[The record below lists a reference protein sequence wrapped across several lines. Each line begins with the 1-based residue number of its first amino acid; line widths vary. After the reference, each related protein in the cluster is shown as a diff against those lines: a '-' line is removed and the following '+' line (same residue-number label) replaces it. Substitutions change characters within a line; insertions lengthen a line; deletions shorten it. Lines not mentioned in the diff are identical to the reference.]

1 MEQSKESLSVKVQ
14 LRVKDV
20 LRYNMFV
27 AYRSWFSKLI
37 VLVGVG
43 IWVWLIYKIV
53 TSPLRF
59 DLFLSQNIIM
69 IVLGVF
75 IVLATPMK
83 VWRITATQMQS
94 PIFSGTSEYV
104 FSKEDIFI
112 RINELEDTVPWTTY
126 SFIRETK
133 HDFRF
138 FVDPVQAQIIP
149 KHCMNTDEQKILR
162 KLISE
167 ANPKEVYK
175 IQEV

>member
-1 MEQSKESLSVKVQ
+1 MEQSKESLDIKVQ
-14 LRVKDV
+14 LRIKDV

-27 AYRSWFSKLI
+27 AYRSWVSKLI
-37 VLVGVG
+37 LCVG
-43 IWVWLIYKIV
+43 IGVWIWLIYKIV

-59 DLFLSQNIIM
+59 DIFLSHNIMFIM
-69 IVLGVF
+69 LGIF

-94 PIFSGTSEYV
+94 PIFSGVSEYC
-104 FSKEDIFI
+104 FSEASIFI
-112 RINELEDTVPWTTY
+112 RINELEDTVSWNTY

-149 KHCMNTDEQKILR
+149 KHCMTAEEMCMLR
-162 KLISE
+162 ALIKD

-175 IQEV
+175 LLKV